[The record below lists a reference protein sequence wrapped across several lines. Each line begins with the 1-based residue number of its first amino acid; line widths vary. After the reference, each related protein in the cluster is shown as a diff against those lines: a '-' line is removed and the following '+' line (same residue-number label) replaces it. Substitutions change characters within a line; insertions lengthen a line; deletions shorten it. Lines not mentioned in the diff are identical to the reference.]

1 MNKKQN
7 VLFLCNDNSVRSQMA
22 EGLLRHIAG
31 DRFEPLS
38 AGLEPENEVHPFAI
52 KVMAEIGIDISDQK
66 PKTVDTFLGKTMIHD
81 LMILCDKAQATCP
94 RVWPGTPFQKRYYWP
109 VTNPEEMCGSKEEQ
123 LAFFREVRDDLK
135 QKITTWLNENIEFSV
150 AS

>member
-1 MNKKQN
+1 
-7 VLFLCNDNSVRSQMA
+7 MA

-94 RVWPGTPFQKRYYWP
+94 RVWPRTPLQKRYYWP

-135 QKITTWLNENIEFSV
+135 QKITTWLNENIELSV